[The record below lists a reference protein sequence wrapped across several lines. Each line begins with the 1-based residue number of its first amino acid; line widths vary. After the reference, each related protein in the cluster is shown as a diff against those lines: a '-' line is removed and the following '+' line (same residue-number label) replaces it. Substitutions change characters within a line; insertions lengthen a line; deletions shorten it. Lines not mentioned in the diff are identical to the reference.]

1 MDDSGAVGRRQE
13 GDQMIG
19 EVGNRAGRLRGLS
32 SAIAALFLA
41 TLLIAGP
48 VSAAASSA
56 TDTVGNF
63 YATLLDVMKKGPRF
77 SERQRYDELAPVVQR
92 TFDLA
97 YMTRMAIGPSWASLS
112 PAQQQ
117 SATEAFTRYVTAT
130 YADRF
135 DNYSGEQLRVES
147 ERATP
152 SGTVVL
158 SQIVKADGSP
168 VVIDYLMRRNGDA
181 WQVGDVQLTGTI
193 SELATRRAEFSS
205 ILRRDGINGLIA
217 VLNRKADMLVASA
230 APR

>member
-1 MDDSGAVGRRQE
+1 
-13 GDQMIG
+13 MIPYAK
-19 EVGNRAGRLRGLS
+19 NRAARMSGLS
-32 SAIAALFLA
+32 SAIAALYLA
-41 TLLIAGP
+41 FMLISAP
-48 VSAAASSA
+48 ASAATSSA
-56 TDTVGNF
+56 TDTIGNF
-63 YATLLDVMKKGPRF
+63 YSTLLDVMKKGQRLSEKQRF
-77 SERQRYDELAPVVQR
+77 DELAPVVQR

-97 YMTRMAIGPSWASLS
+97 YMTRMSIGPSWTTLS

-135 DNYSGEQLRVES
+135 DSYSGQQLRVQG

-152 SGTVVL
+152 SGAVVI
-158 SQIVKADGSP
+158 SQIVKSDGSP
-168 VVIDYLMRRNGDA
+168 VIINYLMRHNGDA

-230 APR
+230 AQP